1 MLWHD
6 RAHRRGSYLSYSKIL
21 ASETIFIHFQ
31 SKNEMIIL
39 VKMVYLEGIC
49 MAKADS
55 HVVREQCN
63 KESPKGPACCALEVT
78 TIVLPA

>member
-1 MLWHD
+1 M
-6 RAHRRGSYLSYSKIL
+6 K
-21 ASETIFIHFQ
+21 
-31 SKNEMIIL
+31 IL

-63 KESPKGPACCALEVT
+63 KETQKSPAFCALRVIIIECCQFVASGHCSCV
-78 TIVLPA
+78 IFCFDIHS

>member
-1 MLWHD
+1 M
-6 RAHRRGSYLSYSKIL
+6 K
-21 ASETIFIHFQ
+21 
-31 SKNEMIIL
+31 IL

-63 KESPKGPACCALEVT
+63 METRKGPLPF
-78 TIVLPA
+78 VLLRLQQ